1 MVEPNGV
8 SPKSTDLAAVSQPA
22 LRVLLDLSHGL
33 PARPLGHRAPS
44 RRRDPLQLEAEL
56 ELNGTP
62 VSRPTLAR
70 AFKDPATAR
79 AVEAVRISH
88 APPDEPA
95 PPVAPTVAADDNA
108 LPAVQPTSTRK
119 YVGGR
124 VDAQAMRRLNGLAD
138 NPLLERP
145 PGWASQLARTAF
157 STGLVRL
164 ERGSERRYAGPNDSA
179 RLSNGFRVAP

>member
-1 MVEPNGV
+1 MGYQLDHWVIERRAEGA
-8 SPKSTDLAAVSQPA
+8 T
-22 LRVLLDLSHGL
+22 LR
-33 PARPLGHRAPS
+33 
-44 RRRDPLQLEAEL
+44 QLEAEL

-62 VSRPTLAR
+62 VSCSTLAR

-164 ERGSERRYAGPNDSA
+164 ERGSERRYAEPNDSA
-179 RLSNGFRVAP
+179 RLELLLSNGFQVAP